1 MDIRFHE
8 RMIEI
13 TNTFLILGAVTL
25 CAGLASACKQ
35 VPDTPSPVP
44 EHAVFSEGLIGDIH
58 PDGWIEEFLRR
69 QQTGMTGVPESM
81 SYPYN
86 TCLWAGNITR
96 NPEEHGEDW
105 WRYEQ
110 TAYYTDGLLRLGYL
124 LDDEALISKGEA
136 GIEYTFSHTDEEGR
150 LPHSRFSYA
159 SMWPMSVFFRAVKA
173 YCEVHGDGDIPQKL
187 TDYYLDFSMKEFQHW
202 RNIISIEGMLWAYGK
217 TGNQEL
223 LDRAVTAWNAGK
235 FGDLTPEAC
244 AADTIPSMHGV
255 TFNEE
260 LKLPVLLYAYTG
272 EERYLDLARNVIA
285 NMDRDELL
293 PDGVNVSAE
302 YLLGNDH
309 DLDLGI
315 FPYGYRGDRMGGQDR
330 KGRLQCSSRCHNE
343 RFPLPAIFFF
353 GKPGHSH
360 GQFES

>member
-1 MDIRFHE
+1 MKR
-8 RMIEI
+8 
-13 TNTFLILGAVTL
+13 LLSILGAAAL

-35 VPDTPSPVP
+35 VPETPSPVP
-44 EHAVFSEGLIGDIH
+44 EHAVFSEGLIDDIH

-159 SMWPMSVFFRAVKA
+159 SMWPMSVRHSGRRWCA
-173 YCEVHGDGDIPQKL
+173 ISL
-187 TDYYLDFSMKEFQHW
+187 T
-202 RNIISIEGMLWAYGK
+202 SIW
-217 TGNQEL
+217 
-223 LDRAVTAWNAGK
+223 
-235 FGDLTPEAC
+235 
-244 AADTIPSMHGV
+244 
-255 TFNEE
+255 
-260 LKLPVLLYAYTG
+260 
-272 EERYLDLARNVIA
+272 
-285 NMDRDELL
+285 
-293 PDGVNVSAE
+293 PDGRR
-302 YLLGNDH
+302 
-309 DLDLGI
+309 I
-315 FPYGYRGDRMGGQDR
+315 
-330 KGRLQCSSRCHNE
+330 
-343 RFPLPAIFFF
+343 PA
-353 GKPGHSH
+353 
-360 GQFES
+360 